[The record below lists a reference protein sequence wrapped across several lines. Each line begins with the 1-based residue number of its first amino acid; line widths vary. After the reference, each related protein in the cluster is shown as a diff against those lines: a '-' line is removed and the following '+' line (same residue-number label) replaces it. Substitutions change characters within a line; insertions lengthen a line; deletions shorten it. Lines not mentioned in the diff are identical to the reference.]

1 MKYLYEAALVNQA
14 ETSVLLD
21 TYQRNNVTDAETVV
35 KLTALYRDNELVPD
49 LRLALSFGLSSLRFF
64 SNSRST
70 ATLAPSAL
78 L

>member
-14 ETSVLLD
+14 ETSVVLLD
-21 TYQRNNVTDAETVV
+21 IYQRNNVTDAETVA
-35 KLTALYRDNELVPD
+35 KLTALYRDNELVAD
-49 LRLALSFGLSSLRFF
+49 LRLALLWLVLLRFF
-64 SNSRST
+64 SKSRST